1 MVNDKFTTPDFLN
14 QKVKETSFE
23 ENPSESIEKK
33 ANLSVAEARKIGEK
47 VLKQDAKE
55 RAVEEIGFYA
65 GEIWDLEV
73 QFRKQLE
80 RTEERGELQI
90 KKEEFV
96 RWETDY
102 RDMWKKV
109 QRQVG
114 RGNLSSDEEARAEA
128 KMFLYSE
135 GEDLATTVEA
145 QAGLFFVERE
155 RALLRKIRE
164 NGGNEEDLAITRG
177 FAKAVD
183 EHLDFKYMSREEISE
198 YGYKNYDDNRT
209 VAHNKAIKQLNE
221 MNELAEKYGTERFT
235 PRDFWTSE
243 MPKSEQ
249 TPAIQKRMK

>member
-145 QAGLFFVERE
+145 QAGLFFVER
-155 RALLRKIRE
+155 
-164 NGGNEEDLAITRG
+164 
-177 FAKAVD
+177 
-183 EHLDFKYMSREEISE
+183 
-198 YGYKNYDDNRT
+198 
-209 VAHNKAIKQLNE
+209 
-221 MNELAEKYGTERFT
+221 
-235 PRDFWTSE
+235 
-243 MPKSEQ
+243 
-249 TPAIQKRMK
+249 